1 MMAMTS
7 GEGVAR
13 DGSRAVERVV
23 DLAVVATAERAAELR
38 ASREDG
44 MRTRAFHRELDE
56 C

>member
-7 GEGVAR
+7 GDGEVR
-13 DGSRAVERVV
+13 DGSRAV
-23 DLAVVATAERAAELR
+23 DLAVVLTAERAAELR